1 MSDSKNLIKKAI
13 ESLENNDATSMKKAI
28 REALLKKVQTRLNE
42 KEEEISRNFF
52 GKKDTKE

>member
-13 ESLENNDATSMKKAI
+13 ESLENNDATAMKKAI
-28 REALLKKVQTRLNE
+28 REALLKKVQSRLNE
-42 KEEEISRNFF
+42 KEVEISRNFF